1 MVTDSIS
8 FVEDHL
14 EKILQQASDLTDESK
29 KEQVYGKYLR
39 FWSMMV
45 ITSSISQS
53 FLTISFFLSVTVCL
67 NSDLNTN

>member
-14 EKILQQASDLTDESK
+14 EKILQQASDIADESK

-45 ITSSISQS
+45 TTLSNLES
-53 FLTISFFLSVTVCL
+53 FLTISIFPF
-67 NSDLNTN
+67 